1 MFSYYVVGALKFA
14 QAKHEGQVRKGS
26 KLPYITHPV
35 AVAMG
40 LMTAFS
46 VKENATDEDYSSRII
61 TPRLRD
67 DLTVAA
73 LLHDVMEDCGVTRYD
88 LLSRGY
94 SEFVVGLVE
103 ELTNDREEIKRVGK
117 TKHHYDKFRALS
129 SLAFDV
135 KLFDRYDNINDQPTK
150 LMVDQTLE
158 ILCDIEKDRQITALQ
173 GQFIDEIRRTCHQ
186 VVYTK

>member
-1 MFSYYVVGALKFA
+1 MFSYYVTDALKFA
-14 QAKHEGQVRKGS
+14 QVAHEGQVRKGS

-129 SLAFDV
+129 SLAFD
-135 KLFDRYDNINDQPTK
+135 RYDNINDQPTK

-173 GQFIDEIRRTCHQ
+173 DWMIDEIRHTCHQ
-186 VVYTK
+186 VVTA